1 MTRPVAQL
9 RMGFPAT
16 MAGSSQSMSLR
27 STTLAEDSAG
37 LPMETPFGVWLPQV
51 TILDCRRLEQAVQ
64 ALEALRARHCLVL
77 QLARAEPQE
86 AQRIVDFMAGA
97 VSALDGQVERLG
109 DDAFLFS
116 PAGVIVSRS

>member
-1 MTRPVAQL
+1 
-9 RMGFPAT
+9 
-16 MAGSSQSMSLR
+16 
-27 STTLAEDSAG
+27 
-37 LPMETPFGVWLPQV
+37 METPFGVWLPQV
-51 TILDCRRLEQAVQ
+51 TILRTRRLSDAQNAV
-64 ALEALRARHCLVL
+64 EAIRQRHCVLL
-77 QLARAEPQE
+77 QLDDVAPEE